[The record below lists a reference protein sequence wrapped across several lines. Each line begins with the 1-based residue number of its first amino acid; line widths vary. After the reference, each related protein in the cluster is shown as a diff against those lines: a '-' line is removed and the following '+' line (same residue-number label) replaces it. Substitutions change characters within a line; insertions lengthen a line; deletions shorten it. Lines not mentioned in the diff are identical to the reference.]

1 MGFID
6 GDAAWYA
13 QEMAR
18 RAANRAAQEAAR
30 EQARID
36 REQYEAASSASY
48 RSRASEPAPSGNPFR
63 NLTMWELVS
72 QRDEYVKKLEA
83 AQRSLDGPR
92 ERAARDM
99 IDLANYEIDRR
110 NNFHTLSKSERAAM
124 AREQAQQDDELRREY
139 DKLKGDFA
147 HRGEQLNY
155 AFGRLREVKQQVKDR
170 DRELEKVRAE
180 LDDAHAQIDLKTS
193 IIMSHQDELER
204 LGAENDALARQRTSL
219 ASALDHEHHLR
230 IEGQSYVETRREFD
244 AGKHDGID
252 LSAHARELLALMD
265 RQEHDF
271 ENARAEELSPAE
283 FDERERVE
291 REIARL
297 TTPYQ
302 ELPGSEKRE
311 RLAET
316 AGRLT
321 AIADEVRAV
330 DPEVAADIDHA
341 ITGMHSRVLGGEEP
355 HEVDKAQRPIKELRE
370 QNEWPSSFDDDTD
383 GQDSTASSF

>member
-63 NLTMWELVS
+63 NVTMREIIR

-99 IDLANYEIDRR
+99 LDLANYEIDRR
-110 NNFHTLSKSERAAM
+110 NYFHTLSKSERAAM
-124 AREQAQQDDELRREY
+124 AREQAQQNDELRREY
-139 DKLKGDFA
+139 DKLKGDYA
-147 HRGEQLNY
+147 HRGEQLDY
-155 AFGRLREVKQQVKDR
+155 VFGRLREVKQQVKDR
-170 DRELEKVRAE
+170 DRELKKVRAE

-204 LGAENDALARQRTSL
+204 LGAENNALARQRTSL

-244 AGKHDGID
+244 AGEHDGID

-271 ENARAEELSPAE
+271 EHARAEELSPAE
-283 FDERERVE
+283 LDERERVE

-302 ELPGSEKRE
+302 ELPGGEKRE

-383 GQDSTASSF
+383 GQDSTASSS

>member
-48 RSRASEPAPSGNPFR
+48 RRRASEPAPSGNPFR
-63 NLTMWELVS
+63 NLTMRELVR

-110 NNFHTLSKSERAAM
+110 NNFHTLSDSERAAM

-139 DKLKGDFA
+139 AKLKGNYA
-147 HRGEQLNY
+147 HRGEQLDY
-155 AFGRLREVKQQVKDR
+155 AFGRLREVKQRVKDR
-170 DRELEKVRAE
+170 DRELEKIRAE

-193 IIMSHQDELER
+193 IIMSHQNELER
-204 LGAENDALARQRTSL
+204 LGEGNDALARQRTSL
-219 ASALDHEHHLR
+219 VSALDREHHLR

-244 AGKHDGID
+244 AGEHASID

-265 RQEHDF
+265 RQERDF
-271 ENARAEELSPAE
+271 EHARAEELSPAE

-302 ELPGSEKRE
+302 ELPGGEKRE

-341 ITGMHSRVLGGEEP
+341 ITGMHSRVLGGEGP

-370 QNEWPSSFDDDTD
+370 QNESPSSFDDDTD
-383 GQDSTASSF
+383 GQDSTASSS